1 MPYHR
6 ASDRQPVTTILER
19 QGTCSG
25 KHHLLAAMFRELGLN
40 ASVPVGGVFVDVHN
54 WVEISLPS
62 DKMIID
68 ATWSLKLKRYGFPAN
83 EMFELGKSQDIAYP
97 IMQTYIVPDG
107 QDPQIFKEQLLRE
120 YFNDEELLAREA
132 FIQTLS
138 EMLAYAES

>member
-1 MPYHR
+1 
-6 ASDRQPVTTILER
+6 
-19 QGTCSG
+19 
-25 KHHLLAAMFRELGLN
+25 
-40 ASVPVGGVFVDVHN
+40 
-54 WVEISLPS
+54 
-62 DKMIID
+62 MIID